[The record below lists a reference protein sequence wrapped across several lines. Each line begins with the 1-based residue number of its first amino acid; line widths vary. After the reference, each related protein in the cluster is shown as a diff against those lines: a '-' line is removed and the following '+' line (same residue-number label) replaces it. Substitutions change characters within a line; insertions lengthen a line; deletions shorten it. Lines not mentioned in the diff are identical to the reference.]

1 MHCKHIL
8 YLWETAMSFFYQN
21 SGERLRLYTSVNN
34 TFSSHLHRQAEMILV
49 LEGGLFVTD
58 SPGRILLTSG
68 QGILIF
74 PNRLHSLYT
83 DPKQG
88 SRILLCI
95 FESDFCPHYRSYLQN
110 YLPVDGSFDL
120 RLLSRH
126 SQGAAQSL
134 LGLTECYERREA
146 IPPYLCNLAEGY
158 LSLLLAEL
166 FTAPAAPIRL
176 QEPKGGTNL
185 ELEQRVLLYLDRHF
199 TEELSL
205 ELLAREFGISRFQL
219 SRLFSEKFQTTFPRY
234 VNSRRLEYAR
244 ELLAESN
251 DSVTNIA
258 LDAGFGSSRS
268 FFREFREAFHTTPSA
283 YRRQHIRQAP
293 RP

>member
-1 MHCKHIL
+1 
-8 YLWETAMSFFYQN
+8 MSFFYQN
-21 SGERLRLYTSVNN
+21 NGEHLRLYTSVNN
-34 TFSSHLHRQAEMILV
+34 TFPSHLHRQAEMILV
-49 LEGGLFVTD
+49 LEGGLSVTD
-58 SPGRILLTSG
+58 GPGRYSLAPG

-83 DPKQG
+83 APEQG

-95 FESDFCPHYRSYLQN
+95 FEPDFCPHYRHYFQN
-110 YLPVDGSFDL
+110 YLPEDGSFDL
-120 RLLSRH
+120 KLLSRH
-126 SQGAAQSL
+126 SRSAAQA
-134 LGLTECYERREA
+134 LTDLTQEYERHEP
-146 IPPYLCNLAEGY
+146 IPAYLCNLAEGY
-158 LSLLLAEL
+158 LELLLADL
-166 FTAPAAPIRL
+166 FTSPAALPL
-176 QEPKGGTNL
+176 QRQKSGENL

-205 ELLAREFGISRFQL
+205 DLLAKEFGVSRFHL

-268 FFREFREAFHTTPSA
+268 FFREFREAFHMTPNA
-283 YRRQHIRQAP
+283 YRRRHIRQAP
-293 RP
+293 RS

>member
-1 MHCKHIL
+1 
-8 YLWETAMSFFYQN
+8 MSFFYQ
-21 SGERLRLYTSVNN
+21 SSAERLRLYTSVNN
-34 TFSSHLHRQAEMILV
+34 SFSSHLHRQVEMILV
-49 LEGGLFVTD
+49 LEGGLLVTG
-58 SPGRILLTSG
+58 SHGRCFLTPG

-83 DPKQG
+83 DPNQG
-88 SRILLCI
+88 SQILLCI
-95 FESDFCPHYRSYLQN
+95 FESDFCPHYRNYFQN
-110 YLPVDGSFDL
+110 YLPADGRFDL
-120 RLLSRH
+120 KLLSRH
-126 SQGAAQSL
+126 SQEAASSL
-134 LGLTECYERREA
+134 LSLTRCYERGEA

-158 LSLLLAEL
+158 LSLLLADL
-166 FTAPAAPIRL
+166 FTSPSAPVML
-176 QEPKGGTNL
+176 EEPKGRTNL

-205 ELLAREFGISRFQL
+205 ELLAREFGVSRFHI

-234 VNSRRLEYAR
+234 VNSRRLEFAQK
-244 ELLAESN
+244 LLAESD

-268 FFREFREAFHTTPSA
+268 FFREFKEAFHMTPSA
-283 YRRQHIRQAP
+283 YRRQHIRRAH

>member
-1 MHCKHIL
+1 
-8 YLWETAMSFFYQN
+8 MSFFYQN
-21 SGERLRLYTSVNN
+21 RSERLRLYTSVNN
-34 TFSSHLHRQAEMILV
+34 TFSSHLHRQVEMILV
-49 LEGGLFVTD
+49 LEGGLLVAG
-58 SPGRILLTSG
+58 SHGRSFLTPG

-83 DPKQG
+83 DPHQG

-95 FESDFCPHYRSYLQN
+95 FEPDFCPQYQNYFLN
-110 YLPVDGSFDL
+110 YLPAEGSFDL
-120 RLLSRH
+120 GLLSRH
-126 SQGAAQSL
+126 SQTASASL
-134 LGLTECYERREA
+134 LSLTDGYDRQEPV
-146 IPPYLCNLAEGY
+146 PPYLCNLAQGY
-158 LSLLLAEL
+158 LTLLLAEL
-166 FTAPAAPIRL
+166 FTSPSAPIRL
-176 QEPKGGTNL
+176 QETKNGTNP
-185 ELEQRVLLYLDRHF
+185 ELEQRVLLYLDGHF

-205 ELLAREFGISRFQL
+205 EILAREFGVSRFHL

-244 ELLAESN
+244 KRLTESK

-283 YRRQHIRQAP
+283 YRRQHTKQAP